1 MKNLIIMAAV
11 LFIIAGLNSCDDSL
25 GLDDYQKEQII
36 NKDTVF
42 LEQSPDT
49 VRVIDTVTTIVK
61 DTVIHNDTTV
71 QVISD
76 TIWRTYYPLMVRQ
89 IVLSEFHQKNG
100 EKYSH
105 PSSYPIPPEI
115 QLFYSDESMPKLKM
129 SINFNFI
136 NNDSANRKEYVK
148 DVIIETD
155 RIPLT
160 LSKTYNLNGTKT
172 SGRYSYINIY
182 HEGDNSSFSDLNS
195 PVNLKIYEP
204 STDINGKPVSQ
215 IIEIYAVINSYLS
228 NYDKLVWRAEFL
240 MQYQQPF

>member
-1 MKNLIIMAAV
+1 MAVV
-11 LFIIAGLNSCDDSL
+11 LLIIAGLNSCDDSL

-36 NKDTVF
+36 TKDTVF
-42 LEQSPDT
+42 LEQSTDT
-49 VRVIDTVTTIVK
+49 VRIIDSVTTIVK

-71 QVISD
+71 KVISD
-76 TIWRTYYPLMVRQ
+76 TIWRTYYPLMIRQ

-100 EKYSH
+100 VTYSH
-105 PSSYPIPPEI
+105 PSGSRLHPEI

-129 SINFNFI
+129 SVNFNFT

-160 LSKTYNLNGTKT
+160 LSKTYNLNDNKT
-172 SGRYSYINIY
+172 SGKYSYINIY
-182 HEGDNSSFSDLNS
+182 HEGKNSSFSGLNS

-215 IIEIYAVINSYLS
+215 IIELNAVINSYLS
-228 NYDKLVWRAEFL
+228 IYDKLVWRAEFL
-240 MQYQQPF
+240 MQYQQQF